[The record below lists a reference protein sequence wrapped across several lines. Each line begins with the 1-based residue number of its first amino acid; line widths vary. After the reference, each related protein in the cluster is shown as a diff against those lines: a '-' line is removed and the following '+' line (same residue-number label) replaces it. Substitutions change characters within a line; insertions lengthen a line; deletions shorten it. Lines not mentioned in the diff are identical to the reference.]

1 MALNDM
7 EIRNCLYRGGLNN
20 SMKELCRN
28 EDFLS
33 ATNEK
38 VLEKRLKNR
47 MLVLRFL
54 AFYQMSY
61 LNARKGLKGFFNEF
75 FTTYPNPTP
84 SKSEEFRDKFRR
96 SMKACVRCA
105 CCLSLHAGKLTGMP
119 GAAGRGEPQ
128 TSCANWSV
136 S

>member
-1 MALNDM
+1 LSRLKTGGMALNDM

-75 FTTYPNPTP
+75 FTTYRNRHHQRV
-84 SKSEEFRDKFRR
+84 KS
-96 SMKACVRCA
+96 SGTNLGVR
-105 CCLSLHAGKLTGMP
+105 
-119 GAAGRGEPQ
+119 
-128 TSCANWSV
+128 
-136 S
+136 